1 MSSKKLVHYRIKLY
15 IQSLCTITWHMLRA
29 KICCVAMEP
38 IIFQM
43 GGFFFSFNCNTLSF
57 VLTYVADIL
66 VVLVTVLYPQA
77 TEINQGKWT
86 N

>member
-1 MSSKKLVHYRIKLY
+1 
-15 IQSLCTITWHMLRA
+15 
-29 KICCVAMEP
+29 MEP
-38 IIFQM
+38 VIFQM